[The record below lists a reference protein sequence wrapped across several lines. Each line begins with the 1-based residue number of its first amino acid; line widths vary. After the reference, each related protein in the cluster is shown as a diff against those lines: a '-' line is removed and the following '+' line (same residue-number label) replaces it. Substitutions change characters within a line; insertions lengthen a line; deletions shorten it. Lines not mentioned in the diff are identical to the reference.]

1 MRVTCRQNKAAP
13 LFYNNGIA
21 RVEGDA
27 IAPQPVMEVVVYKT
41 HQEQDRSSSKDQ
53 GVRCLLYV
61 AQTIKAIKGQEADE
75 NKLLTKLQAIN
86 SKMALAKIMTPTLNN
101 TPLVTA
107 LHDLPKRNL

>member
-1 MRVTCRQNKAAP
+1 MQAKQSCTFVLQQWYCKGR
-13 LFYNNGIA
+13 
-21 RVEGDA
+21 GDA

-61 AQTIKAIKGQEADE
+61 AQTIKAIKGQQADE

-101 TPLVTA
+101 TLLVTA